1 MFGVN
6 YGHCM
11 TLRRLV
17 LDKVRPDMLE
27 DLASTIGV
35 SVADNKTV
43 SDALR
48 SMGGETGLNAS
59 KKLLLAEEFLNDDAY
74 SHFELMAGL
83 QILPSLAGVADNAQ
97 IS

>member
-17 LDKVRPDMLE
+17 LHKVRPDMLE

-35 SVADNKTV
+35 SVADNETV

-48 SMGGETGLNAS
+48 SMGETGLNAS
-59 KKLLLAEEFLNDDAY
+59 EKLLLAEEFLNDDAF